1 MLPDSAG
8 GYLAYWMLFVSILAI
23 FNTIQNFVTLSLTK
37 RVYSARPDQVTALTS
52 RTFAI
57 WTLLS
62 AIIRIYAA
70 YNITEVNIYQIAIWT
85 YIIAWSHFIS
95 EFLIFKSTKISA
107 GWLSPVI
114 VSTLSL
120 TWMLLQYNYYTQQNF
135 IKY

>member
-1 MLPDSAG
+1 MLPESAG
-8 GYLAYWMLFVSILAI
+8 GYLSYWMLFVSILAL

-37 RVYSARPDQVTALTS
+37 RIYSARPDQVTALSS

-70 YNITEVNIYQIAIWT
+70 YNITEV
-85 YIIAWSHFIS
+85 
-95 EFLIFKSTKISA
+95 KSAKISA

-114 VSTLSL
+114 VSTFSL
-120 TWMLLQYNYYTQQNF
+120 IWMLSQYDYYTQQN
-135 IKY
+135 IRKY

>member
-8 GYLAYWMLFVSILAI
+8 GYLAYWMLFVSILAL

-37 RVYSARPDQVTALTS
+37 QIYSARPDQVTALTS

-62 AIIRIYAA
+62 AIVRIYAA
-70 YNITEVNIYQIAIWT
+70 YNITEVNLYQIAIWT
-85 YIIAWSHFIS
+85 YIIAWLHFVS
-95 EFLIFKSTKISA
+95 EFIIYKSAKIGP

-114 VSTLSL
+114 VSSLSL
-120 TWMLLQYNYYTQQNF
+120 FWMLSQYNYYTQQN
-135 IKY
+135 IRKY

>member
-1 MLPDSAG
+1 MLPESAG
-8 GYLAYWMLFVSILAI
+8 GYLSYWMLFVSILAL

-37 RVYSARPDQVTALTS
+37 RIYSARPDQVTALSS

-62 AIIRIYAA
+62 AIVRIYAA

-85 YIIAWSHFIS
+85 YVIAWLHFIS
-95 EFLIFKSTKISA
+95 EFFIFRSAKISA

-114 VSTLSL
+114 VSTFSL
-120 TWMLLQYNYYTQQNF
+120 IWMLSQYDYYTQQN
-135 IKY
+135 IRKY